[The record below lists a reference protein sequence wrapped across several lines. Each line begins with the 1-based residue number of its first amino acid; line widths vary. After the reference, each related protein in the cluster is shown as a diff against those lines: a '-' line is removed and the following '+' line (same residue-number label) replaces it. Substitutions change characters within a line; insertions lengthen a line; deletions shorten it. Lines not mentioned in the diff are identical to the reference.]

1 MDDEKKEPI
10 RPSDGTD
17 LTEGKKSDEDTDT
30 EE

>member
-1 MDDEKKEPI
+1 MDDEKEPI

-17 LTEGKKSDEDTDT
+17 ITEGKGSDADADT